1 MIARPVLAVM
11 AKAPR
16 PGEVKTRLCPPL
28 SPAEAADLAGAFL
41 LDAIDL
47 ARDVDGARLAIA
59 FAPADAGALF
69 RGAAPEFSAVPQR
82 GDDLGARLRHVFEDV
97 LPADGAGAIVVGSD
111 LPTLPRAHLDEA
123 VARLPESDAV
133 LGPSEDGGYY
143 LIGLRA
149 PCPALFSDIAW
160 STDTVFDET
169 MRRAR
174 HAGLRVSVLPP
185 WFDVDTP
192 ADLERLDAALAG
204 GGAGARHTRRFFA
217 ARAGAA
223 RP

>member
-1 MIARPVLAVM
+1 MTGRPVLAVM

-16 PGEVKTRLCPPL
+16 AGEVKTRLCPPL

-47 ARDVDGARLAIA
+47 ARGVDGVRRVIA
-59 FAPADAGALF
+59 FAPDDAGALF
-69 RGAAPEFSAVPQR
+69 RGVAPDFTAIPQR
-82 GDDLGARLRHVFEDV
+82 GQDLGARLHHVFEDV
-97 LPADGAGAIVVGSD
+97 LPADGSGAIVVGSD
-111 LPTLPRAHLDEA
+111 LPTLPRRHLDDA
-123 VARLPESDAV
+123 IARLAHGDV
-133 LGPSEDGGYY
+133 VIGPSEDGGYY

-149 PCPALFSDIAW
+149 PCPALFSGMTW

-174 HAGLRVSVLPP
+174 AAGLRVSVLPP

-192 ADLERLDAALAG
+192 VDLERLDAALATDG
-204 GGAGARHTRRFFA
+204 DGARHTRRFFA
-217 ARAGAA
+217 ARAGIA